1 MKEVKD
7 KSNSLNV
14 RYIELVFMIKVLNIP
29 RYPTMNSESMI
40 F

>member
-14 RYIELVFMIKVLNIP
+14 PIYKTGFHDKGSEYPKVRLQ
-29 RYPTMNSESMI
+29 
-40 F
+40 

>member
-14 RYIELVFMIKVLNIP
+14 LVYKTGFHAKCSEYPKVHLQ
-29 RYPTMNSESMI
+29 
-40 F
+40 